1 MQSFQHPF
9 IHSDFKFSIYVAA
22 HSYEALHWNYFMWPQ
37 KILNNLPIRYKII
50 LACTALFVPLAL
62 LSGGF
67 TTMVMRNALEAQID
81 RELNNS
87 TELMLNMIQT
97 SVRLLIQ
104 NSLRTIS
111 EKNVEIINL
120 FYQEY
125 LNGSLTE
132 SEAKARAEAVL
143 LSQKIAK
150 SGYIY
155 CLDSNGIV
163 VVHPEPEL
171 RFVDL
176 SKVPFVAEQVRKKNG
191 YAEYK
196 WKNPEDLQPRDKA
209 YWMIY
214 FEPWDWIVSAS
225 AYRDEFDQVVN
236 IDDFQESFEA
246 LKSMTQG
253 YPYVLDLTGR
263 LIAHPVHQGKNV
275 FDEGM
280 ETADGL
286 FEKMLTQKKGKLYY
300 DWQNPGETAP
310 RAKVVFFSYIP
321 EVSWIVAS
329 SAYLDDLYKPLEAIF
344 DIGVLVALFCLGGGA
359 LVAMHISATI
369 TQRLD
374 LLTRLFAQGATGD
387 YSVRMKYRSRDE
399 VGQLSSFFNRF
410 MEQLGVESSE
420 RKRLE
425 RQITEAD
432 DQERIHIGQ
441 ELHDDLAP
449 HLIGIEIMCR
459 TLSQR
464 LRETAPSAATQAE
477 TIRSL
482 VADATLKTRSLARG
496 FCPIYKVD
504 DGLGAALHE
513 LIRTVKTFY
522 PVECQLY
529 GADGVEIRGAVAVHI
544 YRIIQEAVNNAVKHA
559 EPSLVSV
566 TVAGDRK
573 CFVFE
578 VRDNGRGL
586 PDSKNSTGM
595 GLQIMNYRARMIG
608 AELKIESS
616 QEVGTTVRLCLCNTN
631 LNMEG

>member
-1 MQSFQHPF
+1 
-9 IHSDFKFSIYVAA
+9 
-22 HSYEALHWNYFMWPQ
+22 MWPRT
-37 KILNNLPIRYKII
+37 ILNNLPIRYKIM
-50 LACTALFVPLAL
+50 LVCTVLFAPLAL

-67 TTMVMRNALEAQID
+67 TTMVMREALEAQVD

-87 TELMLNMIQT
+87 TGLMLNMIRT
-97 SVRLLIQ
+97 SVRLSIR

-111 EKNVEIINL
+111 ETNAEIVKL

-125 LNGSLTE
+125 LDGNLTE
-132 SEAKARAEAVL
+132 QEAKARAEAVL

-150 SGYIY
+150 SGYLY

-176 SKVPFVAEQVRKKNG
+176 SDVPFVAEQVRNKNG

-196 WKNPEDLQPRDKA
+196 WKNPEDLEPRDKA
-209 YWMIY
+209 YWMTY
-214 FEPWDWIVSAS
+214 FEPWDWIISAS

-246 LKSMTQG
+246 LKFMTSG
-253 YPYVLDLTGR
+253 YTFVLDLTGK

-275 FDEGM
+275 FDKGM
-280 ETADGL
+280 ERSDGFFMSL
-286 FEKMLTQKKGKLYY
+286 LTQKKGKLYY

-310 RAKVVFFSYIP
+310 RKKVVVFARIP
-321 EVSWIVAS
+321 EVNWVVAS
-329 SAYLDDLYKPLEAIF
+329 SAYLDDIYKPLDTMF
-344 DIGVLVALFCLGGGA
+344 DIGVLVTLFCLSGGA
-359 LVAMHISATI
+359 LVAMYVSTTI
-369 TQRLD
+369 TQPLD
-374 LLTRLFAQGATGD
+374 LLTNLFAQGATGD
-387 YSVRMKYRSRDE
+387 YSVRMKYHSRDE

-459 TLSQR
+459 TLSMR
-464 LRETAPSAATQAE
+464 LLETAPTAAIQAE

-496 FCPIYKVD
+496 FCPIYGVD

-513 LIRTVKTFY
+513 LIRNVKTFY

-529 GADGVEIRGAVAVHI
+529 GAEGIEIRGAVAVHI
-544 YRIIQEAVNNAVKHA
+544 YRIIQEAINNAVKHA
-559 EPSLVSV
+559 APSQIVV
-566 TVAGDRK
+566 TLLRDSER
-573 CFVFE
+573 FVFE
-578 VRDNGRGL
+578 VKDDGSGL
-586 PDSKNSTGM
+586 SDTKDSAGM

-616 QEVGTTVRLCLCNTN
+616 QEHGTMVWLRMCSKNIN
-631 LNMEG
+631 EGS